1 MQEVED
7 LLRHFKSRETKMAGS
22 EKWRETSPYGLRRY
36 AGEFIAVGHDA
47 LNCYRKR
54 EVSRRGSGYEHVPP
68 DPIVPFPIYFNF
80 LHGIELG
87 LKAYLL
93 HVNAATIDELK
104 SKQLGHN
111 LPNLLNKALEHDLRS
126 NCPELTKQHTD
137 IIHCSNETYSNK
149 WFEYIRIGG
158 GRLMPID
165 EVVTVADQLSKGLKK
180 LSMRTADE
188 VGLTHE

>member
-1 MQEVED
+1 MQEFEG
-7 LLRHFKSRETKMAGS
+7 LLRLFRTRETKMALS

-36 AGEFIAVGHDA
+36 ADEFIAVGHDA

-54 EVSRRGSGYEHVPP
+54 ESSLRGSSYEHVPP
-68 DPIVPFPIYFNF
+68 DRIVPFPIYFNF

-93 HVNAATIDELK
+93 HVDAATINKLK

-111 LPNLLNKALEHDLRS
+111 LSNLLDKALEHGLSS
-126 NCPELTKQHTD
+126 NFPELTKRHTD
-137 IIHCSNETYSNK
+137 IIRCSNETYSNK

-158 GRLMPID
+158 ERLMPID
-165 EVVTVADQLSKGLKK
+165 EVVTVAYKLSKGLKGT
-180 LSMRTADE
+180 SINRPFQ
-188 VGLTHE
+188 V